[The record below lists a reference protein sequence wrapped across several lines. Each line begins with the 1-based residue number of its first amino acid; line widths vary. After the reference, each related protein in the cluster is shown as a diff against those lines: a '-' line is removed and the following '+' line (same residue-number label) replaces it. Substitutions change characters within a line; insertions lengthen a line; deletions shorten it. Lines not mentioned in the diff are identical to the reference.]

1 MHECEFEFGFLEK
14 SQKHFPTLSTDLS
27 TPFDQ
32 GLRPADGLDLVA
44 RPSLDHLGFG
54 FVLGDFH
61 CAYIGIEPE
70 ESAASLKL
78 YSSLSSPFRRPSPW

>member
-32 GLRPADGLDLVA
+32 GLRPADGLDLIA
-44 RPSLDHLGFG
+44 RSSLDLW
-54 FVLGDFH
+54 VLVLLEDFQF
-61 CAYIGIEPE
+61 AYIGMEPE
-70 ESAASLKL
+70 ESVASVKL
-78 YSSLSSPFRRPSPW
+78 YSSLLSPFHLSPG